1 MPLYTFRCL
10 SGHEHDA
17 LGVRGVP
24 LLRPCPECGS
34 DAERLSIYAPSL
46 TGEARVPLDQRE
58 VKMGDFNEAG
68 AELAYAEDRAEA
80 GGDPSQ
86 KKPSLWKAAKRQ
98 ATDLQRRGVKDSS
111 DFRGTADGAVKHQTR
126 WLGTRL
132 MGDTK

>member
-1 MPLYTFRCL
+1 MT
-10 SGHEHDA
+10 
-17 LGVRGVP
+17 
-24 LLRPCPECGS
+24 LLHTCPECGS
-34 DAERLSIYAPSL
+34 GAERLSVYAPSL
-46 TGEARVPLDQRE
+46 TGEVRVPLDQRE

-86 KKPSLWKAAKRQ
+86 KQPSLWKAAKRQ
-98 ATDLQRRGVKDSS
+98 AADLQRRGVTDSS
-111 DFRGTADGAVKHQTR
+111 DFRGTAYGEVKHQTR